1 MRKLAVGI
9 LLPSTVALSALT
21 GPAAEAVTGDGDL
34 KITNVSINGGKS
46 VVVGTTTMKTFI
58 LAITATDSS
67 GINGA
72 YSDVWSTTTA
82 TGFGYHE
89 NLGCKAVNATTA
101 TCSMSYVMDPGSA
114 EGRVGLDNAQAGG
127 WNAYMEISSK
137 DHDVVT
143 RNNQDKFYVKRYA
156 KLTTD
161 ASPEPVRKGG
171 TLTVTGKLSRAN
183 WDDNAYHGY
192 AGQSVKLQFRKA
204 GTSTYT
210 TVKTITTSSTGSL
223 RTTVTAFSDGYWR
236 YAFAGTTT
244 TASAKATGDYVDTK

>member
-9 LLPSTVALSALT
+9 LLPCAVALSALT
-21 GPAAEAVTGDGDL
+21 APAAEAVTGDGDL

-46 VVVGTTTMKTFI
+46 VVVGTTEKKTFI

-67 GINGA
+67 GINAA
-72 YSDVWSTTTA
+72 YSDIWSTATA
-82 TGFGYHE
+82 TGFGYHD

-101 TCSMSYVMDPGSA
+101 TCSMSYVMDPGYY
-114 EGRVGLDNAQAGG
+114 GLENAQAGA
-127 WNAYMEISSK
+127 WQAYLDISSK
-137 DHDVVT
+137 DHDVIT
-143 RNNQDKFYVKRYA
+143 ENFPDKFYVKRYA

-161 ASPEPVRKGG
+161 ASPEPVSKGG
-171 TLTVTGKLSRAN
+171 SLTVTGKLSRAN

-210 TVKTITTSSTGSL
+210 TVKTVTTSSTGTL
-223 RTTVTAFSDGYWR
+223 RTTVTASADGYWR
-236 YAFAGTTT
+236 YAFTGTTT
-244 TASAKATGDYVDTK
+244 TASAKAAGDYVDTK

>member
-9 LLPSTVALSALT
+9 LLPCAVALSALT

-34 KITNVSINGGKS
+34 KITNVSFNGGKS
-46 VVVGTTTMKTFI
+46 VVVGTTEKKTFI

-67 GINGA
+67 GINAA
-72 YSDVWSTTTA
+72 YSDIWSTATA
-82 TGFGYHE
+82 TGFGYHD

-101 TCSMSYVMDPGSA
+101 TCSMSYVMDPGHY
-114 EGRVGLDNAQAGG
+114 GLENAQAGA
-127 WNAYMEISSK
+127 WQAYLDISSK
-137 DHDVVT
+137 DHDVIT
-143 RNNQDKFYVKRYA
+143 ENFPDKFYVKRYA

-161 ASPEPVRKGG
+161 ASPEPVSKGA

-192 AGQSVKLQFRKA
+192 AKQSVKLQFRKA

-210 TVKTITTSSTGSL
+210 TVKTVTTSSTGTL
-223 RTTVTAFSDGYWR
+223 RTTVAASADGYWR

-244 TASAKATGDYVDTK
+244 TASAKAAGDYVDTK